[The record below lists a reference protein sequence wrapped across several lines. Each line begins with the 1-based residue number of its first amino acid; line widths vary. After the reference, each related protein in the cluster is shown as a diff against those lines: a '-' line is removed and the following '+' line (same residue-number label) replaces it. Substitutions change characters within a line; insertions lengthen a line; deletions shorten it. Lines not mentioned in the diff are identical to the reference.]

1 MISASL
7 FFLFP
12 RTEQRQQTRGNSPE
26 VRPAPAGR
34 LRRRLPDIACAS
46 KYLYL
51 RGVIATSHGR
61 TGAGRVGPE
70 EERRGREM
78 E

>member
-1 MISASL
+1 MISAVL
-7 FFLFP
+7 RVP
-12 RTEQRQQTRGNSPE
+12 RTEPRQQARCNSPE

-51 RGVIATSHGR
+51 RGVIATPHGR
-61 TGAGRVGPE
+61 TGAGRVDPE
-70 EERRGREM
+70 EDRTGREM